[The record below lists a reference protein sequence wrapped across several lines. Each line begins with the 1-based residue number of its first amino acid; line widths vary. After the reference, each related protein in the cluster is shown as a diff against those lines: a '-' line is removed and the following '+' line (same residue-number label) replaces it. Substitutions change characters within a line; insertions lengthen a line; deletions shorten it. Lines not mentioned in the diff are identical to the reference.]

1 MNQQSLHDK
10 TGTWMILKEG
20 VEVYG
25 YWVRRKRTKGK
36 KNEALKG
43 ESQKTVWGKFMMNV
57 DLIKENSGQ

>member
-1 MNQQSLHDK
+1 MHQISWMNQQSLHDK
-10 TGTWMILKEG
+10 IGIWMILKEG

-43 ESQKTVWGKFMMNV
+43 ES
-57 DLIKENSGQ
+57 